1 MEVLIKTARVSYGI
15 MVAGLATQQI
25 FYKTFRPVILPPWQL
40 SFPGFAIFVY
50 VASAF
55 FIIAGAAI
63 VFNRKVEIIS
73 LILGGLFLFMFLF
86 CQVPYE
92 LFANPNYMHLGEWA
106 QAEKELVLAG
116 GGFVIA
122 GLFPL
127 AKENDQK
134 KTFIINLL
142 EKMIPFGSVLTCVTM
157 VSFGLDHFFYTEG
170 VSTLVPT
177 WIPGAMFW
185 TYFAG
190 AALVCSGVA
199 ILLRIKLKLSAL
211 LLSSMIFIWVFVLH
225 IPRAIADPYGL
236 QGNEVSSV
244 FEAFGFSG
252 VAYLIGYGD
261 SGTRNSDV

>member
-1 MEVLIKTARVSYGI
+1 
-15 MVAGLATQQI
+15 
-25 FYKTFRPVILPPWQL
+25 
-40 SFPGFAIFVY
+40 
-50 VASAF
+50 
-55 FIIAGAAI
+55 
-63 VFNRKVEIIS
+63 
-73 LILGGLFLFMFLF
+73 
-86 CQVPYE
+86 
-92 LFANPNYMHLGEWA
+92 
-106 QAEKELVLAG
+106 
-116 GGFVIA
+116 
-122 GLFPL
+122 
-127 AKENDQK
+127 
-134 KTFIINLL
+134 
-142 EKMIPFGSVLTCVTM
+142 MIPFGSVLTCVTM